1 MTMKTSNYILI
12 AFFTFL
18 FGGTFVLFLT
28 AKIYNKT
35 DNSITWTC
43 EEKKLEPFSVVVAE
57 PGADFSLQIECHD
70 PIIRCAHP
78 PKEASVFPPFTVRND
93 TLFVSALATETEVR
107 TPRVTETEV
116 RTLSVTVR
124 SIKSVIAKEKSYVR
138 LFDFY
143 ADSLSVKL
151 TNAASDISFK
161 ETKSKAAM
169 LSIQATDSRINFD
182 NVHVNNIDIQ
192 ISKTR
197 INGWGN
203 STECLSGTLKDHSF
217 LSLVKIRKINLE
229 TDSTSTYQLDK

>member
-1 MTMKTSNYILI
+1 MKTSNYILI

-124 SIKSVIAKEKSYVR
+124 SIKSVIAKEKSMR
-138 LFDFY
+138 LWDV
-143 ADSLSVKL
+143 LL
-151 TNAASDISFK
+151 NAATEMPGNRSNSNIESFMYMVK
-161 ETKSKAAM
+161 NWANQLTILNAYDAAA
-169 LSIQATDSRINFD
+169 LVAKNSGILNIRVINT
-182 NVHVNNIDIQ
+182 I
-192 ISKTR
+192 
-197 INGWGN
+197 
-203 STECLSGTLKDHSF
+203 
-217 LSLVKIRKINLE
+217 
-229 TDSTSTYQLDK
+229 